1 MQLELFNPH
10 HASAAIDLADALF
23 KRWTSEVH
31 REETW
36 AKLQKCINEL
46 GPACQWNLPAR
57 LRLVAIIVQ
66 VTELFHKVHVQ
77 LHAGLWVLKVRR
89 QKYAH
94 KIDALG
100 LMGGL
105 AKCLECSE
113 SPDLTAQEK
122 AELASLSTEQLETE
136 VVAAASIISSN
147 LEYHSLEDRHILAVK
162 AKEFKLA
169 ETIIHELEL
178 LWKFLQISAPM
189 PILSDISANEIKL
202 APRARDDNTLSDLLA
217 KELSQDDT
225 LEDMLELSAEGEDLE
240 DVMTPLSQTSHHL
253 RTVAPPLIGKR
264 KAEVAVVVPNS
275 AVRKRQVPASHSSI
289 ATSQTQ
295 VVLHPTSRSG
305 SQASRVSDIF
315 NSALSE
321 RREERATWTP
331 EAEERLMN
339 GHTRYGN
346 RWEFIRSQCQLQQY
360 TGSQLKDKV
369 RTLKKQGRL

>member
-1 MQLELFNPH
+1 MNSMQLELFNPH
-10 HASAAIDLADALF
+10 HASAAIDLADVLF
-23 KRWTSEVH
+23 KRWNSEVH

-66 VTELFHKVHVQ
+66 VTELFNKVHVQ

-147 LEYHSLEDRHILAVK
+147 LDYHCLEDRQILAVK

-169 ETIIHELEL
+169 QAIITELEL

-189 PILSDISANEIKL
+189 SEL
-202 APRARDDNTLSDLLA
+202 APRARDDDTLSDLLA

-264 KAEVAVVVPNS
+264 KAEVAIVVPNS
-275 AVRKRQVPASHSSI
+275 AARKRQVPASNSSI
-289 ATSQTQ
+289 APSQSQ
-295 VVLHPTSRSG
+295 VVLDLTSRSG

-331 EAEERLMN
+331 ETEERLMK

-346 RWEFIRSQCQLQQY
+346 RWEFIRSQCQLQEY

-369 RTLKKQGRL
+369 RTLKKQGRF